1 MKYWRP
7 SAVRPGGTVDNSP
20 ALQCWVTVEQR
31 FNSPGG
37 TTEPVFWRRLNRPS
51 GTFGL
56 IGLRYPAI
64 NRWAIVNRPSGTKTD
79 VARRMPFRYGSTAP
93 KTKTARL
100 KRLRVVLRQPLGR
113 LAAVFARFAA
123 RRRGECRPECTSAEL
138 PFSGSADMPC
148 R

>member
-37 TTEPVFWRRLNRPS
+37 TTEPAFWRRLNRPS

-56 IGLRYPAI
+56 IGLRHPATTMQAWCP
-64 NRWAIVNRPSGTKTD
+64 RWAIVKRPSGTETD
-79 VARRMPFRYGSTAP
+79 VARRMRVRY
-93 KTKTARL
+93 
-100 KRLRVVLRQPLGR
+100 
-113 LAAVFARFAA
+113 RFAVNM
-123 RRRGECRPECTSAEL
+123 G
-138 PFSGSADMPC
+138 
-148 R
+148 